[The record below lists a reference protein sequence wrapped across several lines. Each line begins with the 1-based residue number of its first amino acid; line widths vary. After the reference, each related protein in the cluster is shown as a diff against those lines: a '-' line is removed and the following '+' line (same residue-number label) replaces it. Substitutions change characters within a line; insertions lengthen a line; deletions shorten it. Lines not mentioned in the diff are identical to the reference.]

1 MKKEWLQHLETS
13 MNKNFEFS
21 SNLLNDFAISS
32 LDEFN
37 LKFIETNEAD
47 STFTRRIYDMVET
60 QKTAEGAKQY
70 YYSWGLAERDAR
82 YRGRRE
88 GEIKGRREGVVLN
101 AIQNAKNLLAM
112 NVLTHEQIAQAV
124 ELPLEKIE
132 ELACAQ
138 RSPSK

>member
-70 YYSWGLAERDAR
+70 YYSWGLAG